1 MRKFKKAL
9 AFALASAMVVS
20 VVPVSAATSNTAKA
34 GKSTIY
40 TYTVNNGAT
49 ADNKQTWIKTTKKSG
64 YTVKYFNQ
72 TSSIVS
78 LNKKSGKVVA
88 KKAGTAK
95 IKVNF
100 YNKSGKYVGN
110 KVVKITVKKAP
121 VAKGIAIEKAT
132 LNVGETT
139 KVTTSNGAKVYCYS
153 ADTSIVKVN
162 KTTGEVTAVAP
173 GTTKIAVRNAI
184 TKKRVYVDVT
194 VNAEFGAKQTG
205 AKTITVTGSNFTKES
220 KITITK
226 GSQTVTFDA
235 KNVTIASDGKAMEIV
250 TNSNIMD
257 ADYKVKVDDKEATFK
272 GEASKVTTI
281 ESGEN
286 AIADKT
292 TTLPYTSTTTSG
304 SAIVNYTVK
313 NQFGEDITKSTT
325 VTVSSN
331 RLKSTSTTTTGQIEL
346 NVVAGDKEGDLIPV
360 VIIET
365 KTGTTL
371 SKNVKLSAQSA
382 ITEFSIKGV
391 YNKDGKTYSEDTAKT
406 DDFYL
411 LLEAKDQYGNTIK
424 AADVNL
430 KDETDLMVSVVPVLT
445 NFDKVLTKDC
455 TIENKTVNGVEYLA
469 IKLNKSTELKAGT
482 ASVMFISKRSGKVA
496 QGTVTIADGVKV
508 DKLTVTPSDIV
519 LAGQKNRF
527 EFTAVDTYGNAI
539 EDVAVLNKMTL
550 PTTDNGSGKFQFV
563 KDTKTG
569 KAYLEYDATT
579 GVTTGVKAVVF
590 ITATN
595 QPLTVQFTVQE
606 AAKATTIVGVKN
618 VPTGVVIGETVTL
631 TGSSIKFE
639 DQYGQELTKTVN
651 TGLSY
656 ELESGKDVFTETST
670 GVFEAK
676 KSGDQKLTITY
687 KEGTVESKYTVTLS
701 SRSLDDLSNF
711 KVEAKNM
718 AKVTTAA
725 DATNV
730 TSKLTVTGTASDGTT
745 ITLPATAYTAYV
757 NGNDASAVSGSALG
771 FVDTKKETKD
781 VNVSVIIGNKAGT
794 EVKATVKASNTDSV
808 PTTVTLKE
816 DAKITK
822 ETEFTAANAVAAL
835 KVVDQYG
842 DEITPSARVKFS
854 GLQSEDTVANNN
866 TKSATVTVNTTISS
880 VTVDYTFDN
889 GLTFTATIN
898 VN

>member
-9 AFALASAMVVS
+9 AFALASAMIVS

-34 GKSTIY
+34 GKKVIY
-40 TYTVNNGAT
+40 TYTVNKGAT
-49 ADNKQTWIKTTKKSG
+49 KDAKQTWIKTTTKKG
-64 YTVKYFNQ
+64 YTVKLVNK
-72 TSSIVS
+72 TKKIVS
-78 LNKKSGKVVA
+78 LTGKKVVA

-95 IKVNF
+95 INVNF
-100 YNKSGKYVGN
+100 YKGKKYVAT
-110 KVVKITVKKAP
+110 KAVKITVKKAP
-121 VAKGIAIEKAT
+121 TATGIKLEKDT

-139 KVTTSNGAKVYCYS
+139 KVVHSGTAKVNCFS
-153 ADTSIVKVN
+153 ADTSIVTVN

-173 GTTKIAVRNAI
+173 GTTKIAVRNTV

-205 AKTITVTGSNFTKES
+205 AKTITVTGANFTKES
-220 KITITK
+220 KIEITK

-257 ADYKVKVDDKEATFK
+257 AEYKVKVDDKEATFK
-272 GEASKVTTI
+272 GEASKVAKI

-286 AIADKT
+286 AIANKT
-292 TTLPYTSTTTSG
+292 TTLPATTSG
-304 SAIVNYTVK
+304 AAIVNYTVQ

-331 RLKSTSTTTTGQIEL
+331 RLKSSATTTSGQIEL
-346 NVVAGDKEGDLIPV
+346 NVVTGDKEGDLIPV

-382 ITEFSIKGV
+382 ITEFSVNGV
-391 YNKDGKTYSEDTAKT
+391 YNKDGKTYTEDTAKT

-411 LLEAKDQYGNTIK
+411 LLQAKDQYGNNIK
-424 AADVNL
+424 VSDVDL
-430 KDETDLMVSVVPVLT
+430 KNETDLMLSVVPVLT
-445 NFDKVLTKDC
+445 NFDKVLTKYC

-469 IKLNKSTELKAGT
+469 IKLARSTDANTVKAGT
-482 ASVMFISKRSGKVA
+482 ASVMFISKKSGKVA
-496 QGTVTIADGVKV
+496 QGTITIADGVKV

-519 LAGQKNRF
+519 LAGQKNKF

-539 EDVAVLNKMTL
+539 EDLTVLNSLKL
-550 PTTDNGSGKFQFV
+550 PTSDENKGTFKFV
-563 KDTKTG
+563 KDAKTG
-569 KAYLEYDATT
+569 KAYLEYDAT
-579 GVTTGVKAVVF
+579 GVTPGVKAVVF

-606 AAKATTIVGVKN
+606 AAKATTIVGVKDI
-618 VPTGVVIGETVTL
+618 PTGVVVGETITI

-651 TGLSY
+651 TGLDFD
-656 ELESGKDVFTETST
+656 LEPGKNVFEKKSE
-670 GVFEAK
+670 GVFEAT
-676 KSGDQKLTITY
+676 KSGNQKLTITY
-687 KEGTVESKYTVTLS
+687 KEGNVESTYTVTLTAS
-701 SRSLDDLSNF
+701 ALDELSNF

-718 AKVTTAA
+718 AKVEDTT
-725 DATNV
+725 DITG
-730 TSKLTVTGTASDGTT
+730 KLTVTGTASDGAT
-745 ITLPATAYTAYV
+745 ITLPASKYTAYV

-771 FVDTKKETKD
+771 FTKDKTETKD
-781 VNVSVIIGNKAGT
+781 VNVSVVIKNKLGT
-794 EVKATVKASNTDSV
+794 EVKATVKASNATPV
-808 PTTVTLKE
+808 ATTVTLKE
-816 DAKITK
+816 TAVIKTN
-822 ETEFTAANAVAAL
+822 TEFTAKKAIEAL

-842 DEITPSARVKFS
+842 DTMTATNIARVKFS
-854 GLQSEDTVANNN
+854 GLQDTDAVNHNN
-866 TKSATVTVNTTISS
+866 TKSASVKVGTKTSS
-880 VTVDYTFDN
+880 VVVDYTFDN
-889 GLTFTATIN
+889 GLTYTATIN